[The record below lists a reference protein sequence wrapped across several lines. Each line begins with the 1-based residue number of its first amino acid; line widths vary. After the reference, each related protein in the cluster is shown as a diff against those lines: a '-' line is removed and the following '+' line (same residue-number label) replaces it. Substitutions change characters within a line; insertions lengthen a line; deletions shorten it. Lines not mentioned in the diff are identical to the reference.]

1 MIRESPGFCPR
12 CSSGFF
18 FSLCLGARMS
28 RDWFSEVEELL
39 PTVSRPSRYIGGEIG
54 SVKKDLGRTP
64 LRVALAFPDTYE
76 IGMSHLGFR
85 LIYGILNARHEVA
98 AERFFVP
105 WPDMEE
111 QMTLK
116 GIPLFSQESRAPLQ
130 DFHVIAFSIPYEMGY
145 SNVLHM
151 LRMGKINLLAE
162 DRQDTFP
169 LLIAGGTCCVNPEPL
184 VPFFDAF
191 VLGDGEEVV
200 EELVDLLLQARSS
213 GWPKERLL
221 EEMAG
226 LEGVYVPKFFHVEYA
241 RDGSVNSI
249 KSLIPGLERVV
260 RRVVRDLDSTQVH
273 GDTIVP
279 YTQVVHDRAC
289 VEIARGCTRGCRF
302 CQAGF
307 TYRPVRERG
316 LERVLELAQRSLS
329 GSGYEELSLLSLS
342 SGDHSCL
349 TRMVSEL
356 SARYVPERIALSFPS
371 LRVGGLSDQ
380 VLGMVREVRKTGI
393 TIAPEA
399 GTERL
404 RRVINKDLTE
414 EEVMDTVRR
423 VFSMGWVSL
432 KLYFMVGLPTETM
445 EDLEG
450 IVEMCRKI
458 LSQAGGPRGR
468 GRLAVGVSTFVPKP
482 HTPLQWSVQIPLEET
497 LRRLGWL
504 RKELRKRGVQVK
516 WQDARLSQLEGAFS
530 RGDRRLGDVL
540 LKAHELGCKLDGWS
554 EHLRYELWEKAF
566 RDSGIELEE
575 YVGRSLPLDKPLA
588 WSHLD
593 VGVST
598 QFLLQEY
605 RKAVAGEFTSD
616 CRSGECHA
624 CGVCQGGIHTVLAAR
639 DSFGL
644 SFPGMGV
651 FSGVYHRGKGRDLAK
666 KFRVRYAKTGQARFL
681 GHLELGN
688 VLTRA
693 LRRAG
698 IPLRFSEGHHPMPKV
713 DLGPGLPLGVES
725 LAEFMDLET
734 FGFLTPQEILERLN
748 RELPDGIKPLECQE
762 VEIHEPSL
770 FREKL
775 RTCYR
780 VQIPEGLGPKGQE
793 LRKRLDLF
801 LSSTQ
806 WLVKRKGKEGSK
818 ERQVDIRPLLEGVC
832 LVQEDLVNL
841 RILSFPE
848 GGTRLV
854 EIIGGLLNLEE
865 PQVRRLRI
873 CKTNVELLEPRSD
886 GMFNSIFGE
895 EGGAAKHVL
904 GACCKCDLH
913 GN

>member
-1 MIRESPGFCPR
+1 
-12 CSSGFF
+12 
-18 FSLCLGARMS
+18 MS

-39 PTVSRPSRYIGGEIG
+39 PAVSRPSRYLGGEIG
-54 SVKKDLGRTP
+54 SVKKDLERIP

-76 IGMSHLGFR
+76 IGMSHLGLR
-85 LIYGILNARHEVA
+85 LIYGILNSRPEVA

-111 QMTLK
+111 QMISK
-116 GIPLFSQESRAPLQ
+116 QIPLFSQESRAALQ

-151 LRMGKINLLAE
+151 LKMGNIPLLAE
-162 DRQDTFP
+162 QRRESFP
-169 LLIAGGTCCVNPEPL
+169 LVIAGGTCCVNPEPL
-184 VPFFDAF
+184 VPFLDAF

-200 EELVDLLLQARSS
+200 EEMVDLLLKARCS
-213 GWPKERLL
+213 GWAKERIL
-221 EEMAG
+221 EELAKI
-226 LEGVYVPKFFHVEYA
+226 EGVYVPRFFQVEYA
-241 RDGSVNSI
+241 EDGSVTAI
-249 KSLIPGLERVV
+249 KSRIPGLERVV
-260 RRVVRDLDSTQVH
+260 RRVVRDLDETPVR
-273 GDTIVP
+273 GETLVP

-316 LERVLELAQRSLS
+316 LERVLELAQRAVG

-380 VLGMVREVRKTGI
+380 VLAMVREVRKTGI

-414 EEVMDTVRR
+414 EEVLDTARR

-445 EDLEG
+445 EDLQG
-450 IVEMCRKI
+450 IVEICRKI
-458 LSQAGGPRGR
+458 LAQAAGPRGR
-468 GRLAVGVSTFVPKP
+468 ARLAVGISTFVPKP
-482 HTPLQWSVQIPLEET
+482 HTPLQWSVQISLEET
-497 LRRLGWL
+497 LKRLGWL
-504 RKELRKRGVQVK
+504 RRELRKRGVQVK

-554 EHLRYELWEKAF
+554 EHLRYDLWEKAF

-575 YVGRSLPLDKPLA
+575 YVSRSLPLDKPLP

-593 VGVST
+593 VGVSS
-598 QFLLQEY
+598 QFLLEEY
-605 RKAVAGEFTSD
+605 RKAMAGEFTAD
-616 CRSGECHA
+616 CRSGDCHA
-624 CGVCQGGIHTVLAAR
+624 CGVCQSGIHTVLAAR
-639 DSFGL
+639 DSGGL

-651 FSGVYHRGKGRDLAK
+651 FSGVYHRGKGRDLAR
-666 KFRVRYAKTGQARFL
+666 KFRVRYAKVGQARFL

-688 VLTRA
+688 ALIRA
-693 LRRAG
+693 LRRAQ

-725 LAEFMDLET
+725 RAEFMDLET
-734 FGFLTPQEILERLN
+734 FGFLSPQEVLEKLDK
-748 RELPDGIKPLECQE
+748 ELPEGIKPLECQE

-770 FREKL
+770 FRERL

-780 VQIPEGLGPKGQE
+780 VQIPEGLGPRGMELKKGV
-793 LRKRLDLF
+793 DLF
-801 LSSTQ
+801 MNSSR
-806 WLVKRKGKEGSK
+806 WLVRRKGKEGSK
-818 ERQVDIRPLLEGVC
+818 EREVDIRPLVEGVC
-832 LVQEDLVNL
+832 LVQEDLVSL
-841 RILSFPE
+841 RVLSFPE

-854 EIIGGLLNLEE
+854 EILAGLLNLEE

-886 GMFNSIFGE
+886 GMVNSIFGE

-904 GACCKCDLH
+904 GACCKCDVQ

>member
-1 MIRESPGFCPR
+1 
-12 CSSGFF
+12 
-18 FSLCLGARMS
+18 MS
-28 RDWFSEVEELL
+28 RNWFGEVEELL
-39 PTVSRPSRYIGGEIG
+39 PTVSRPSRYLGGEIG
-54 SVKKDLGRTP
+54 AVKKDLGRIP
-64 LRVALAFPDTYE
+64 LRFALAFPDTYE

-85 LIYGILNARHEVA
+85 LIYGILNARPEVA

-111 QMTLK
+111 QMISK
-116 GIPLFSQESRAPLQ
+116 RIPLLSQESRTPLR
-130 DFHVIAFSIPYEMGY
+130 DFHVIGFSIPYEMGY

-151 LRMGKINLLAE
+151 LKMGEIPLLARQ
-162 DRQDTFP
+162 RQDPFP
-169 LLIAGGTCCVNPEPL
+169 LVIAGGTCCVNPEPL
-184 VPFFDAF
+184 VSFFDAF

-200 EELVDLLLQARSS
+200 EELVDVLLQALGS
-213 GWPKERLL
+213 GWPKDRVL
-221 EEMAG
+221 EE
-226 LEGVYVPKFFHVEYA
+226 LSNIEGIYVPSFFQVEYTG
-241 RDGSVNSI
+241 DGSVSSI
-249 KSLIPGLERVV
+249 KTRMPGLKRVV
-260 RRVVRDLDSTQVH
+260 RRVVRDLDKSPVR
-273 GDTIVP
+273 GDILVP

-316 LERVLELAQRSLS
+316 LSRVLELAQRAISA
-329 GSGYEELSLLSLS
+329 SGYEELSLLSLS

-349 TRMVSEL
+349 SRMVSEL

-371 LRVGGLSDQ
+371 LRAGSLTDQ
-380 VLGMVREVRKTGI
+380 VLAMVREVRKTGI

-414 EEVMDTVRR
+414 EEVMDTARR

-445 EDLEG
+445 ADLEG
-450 IVEMCRKI
+450 IVEMCGKI
-458 LSQAGGPRGR
+458 LGMAGGPRGR

-482 HTPLQWSVQIPLEET
+482 HTPLQWSVQISLEET

-540 LKAHELGCKLDGWS
+540 LRAHELGCKLDGWS

-566 RDSGIELEE
+566 LDTGIELRD
-575 YVGRSLPLDKPLA
+575 YVGRKLPLDRLLP

-593 VGVST
+593 VGVSKE
-598 QFLLQEY
+598 FLLEEY
-605 RKAVAGEFTSD
+605 KKALAGEFTSD
-616 CRSGECHA
+616 CRSGDCHA
-624 CGVCQGGIHTVLAAR
+624 CGVCHGDTRTVLAEK
-639 DSFGL
+639 DSNSF

-651 FSGVYHRGKGRDLAK
+651 FAGVYHRGKGGDLIR

-688 VLTRA
+688 VLVRA

-725 LAEFMDLET
+725 WAEFMDLET
-734 FGFLTPQEILERLN
+734 FGFSTPQEIVEKLEK
-748 RELPDGIKPLECQE
+748 ELPEGVRPLACEE
-762 VEIHEPSL
+762 VEIHAPSL

-775 RTCYR
+775 RTCYK
-780 VQIPEGLGPKGQE
+780 VQIREGLGPRGRE
-793 LRKRLDLF
+793 LRERVDLF
-801 LSSTQ
+801 LSSGR
-806 WLVKRKGKEGSK
+806 WLVRREGKDSSRVK
-818 ERQVDIRPLLEGVC
+818 EVDIRPFLEGVC
-832 LVQEDLVNL
+832 LIQEDLIHL

-854 EIIGGLLNLEE
+854 EILAGILNLEE
-865 PQVRRLRI
+865 QEVRRLRI
-873 CKTNVELLEPRSD
+873 CKTNVELLEPKPHRSV
-886 GMFNSIFGE
+886 GPIVGE
-895 EGGAAKHVL
+895 EGGTATHVL
-904 GACCKCDLH
+904 GACCQCDIQ